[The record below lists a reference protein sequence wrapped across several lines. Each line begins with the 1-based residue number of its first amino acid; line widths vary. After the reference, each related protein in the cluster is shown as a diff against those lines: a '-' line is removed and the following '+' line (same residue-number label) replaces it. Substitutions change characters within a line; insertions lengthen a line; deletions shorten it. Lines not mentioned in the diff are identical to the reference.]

1 MEEVSKDMCC
11 FVASPIICFLAPKEC
26 HRYTNNTLF
35 INILRRDFHS
45 FNDARHQRRTV
56 MPAWSVPAPACMCV
70 FQYKCTRTRTPDGT
84 GAGCRA
90 HSIADRS
97 PQYLQRVIRFVRN
110 TERERD
116 EKKKKKI
123 HKHILLSGC
132 CDTVYWLYY
141 YVSLPV
147 ADKRVSAI
155 QTACRHRRRCDAM
168 YAPAHATN
176 RNNQKPKEH
185 NAKIII
191 MNTLKK
197 KNTNKFNLLSY
208 SRGEAKRNQ
217 KKKSEQ
223 RKGVSSLLGSNWLWG
238 NKS

>member
-1 MEEVSKDMCC
+1 MCC

-116 EKKKKKI
+116 EKKKKKYTNI
-123 HKHILLSGC
+123 FCYRGAVTRYIGY
-132 CDTVYWLYY
+132 T
-141 YVSLPV
+141 
-147 ADKRVSAI
+147 I
-155 QTACRHRRRCDAM
+155 MCRCRWRTRECRRSKLHVGIVGDAM
-168 YAPAHATN
+168 RCMRLRTPPTETTK
-176 RNNQKPKEH
+176 NQK
-185 NAKIII
+185 NT
-191 MNTLKK
+191 TLK
-197 KNTNKFNLLSY
+197 L
-208 SRGEAKRNQ
+208 
-217 KKKSEQ
+217 
-223 RKGVSSLLGSNWLWG
+223 
-238 NKS
+238 